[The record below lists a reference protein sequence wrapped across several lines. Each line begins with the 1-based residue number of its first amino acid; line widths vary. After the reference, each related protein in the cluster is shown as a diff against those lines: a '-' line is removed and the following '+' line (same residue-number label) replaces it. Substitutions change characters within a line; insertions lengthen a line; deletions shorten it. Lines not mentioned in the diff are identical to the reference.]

1 VSNSRVPI
9 KFDMYRGDQFL
20 RSETFSEPI
29 IKIGKV
35 ASSHLRLEDEVA
47 SRMHAMVEVTS
58 PDEVYII
65 DLGSASGTYVN
76 GQRTNKARL
85 QSGDEITIGETRI
98 FVSVDAEHGHADQG
112 FDDNEATMAVS
123 RDHVGVDFAAMAAEH
138 ADPSLPPGGYQPPQQ
153 PRASA
158 PDFGRQPQVTPGQQ
172 RRAPAQHKGTLH
184 GFQAPIAPPGGFGQ
198 GGPQGG
204 GQGGFAPPRQGSF
217 APGQVPAPGFQA
229 TQPNPFSTGPQ
240 PNPFGSQPPGSQPSP
255 FGSQPPG
262 SQPSPFVAQQPPSSA
277 QGAYAQSAGNATQP
291 NPFGGQFAGQGNQ
304 YATPEPAGYDA
315 GPYEAG
321 GDYEGGYPGAHG
333 HDEGSSH
340 GHGAYE
346 DPEQVRYGIVASGPA
361 PSPDEVE
368 TGDRA
373 LEVVI
378 MWGDNEV
385 LKVDHLNPVRSYY
398 VGETTDAKGKSDV
411 DYLIGSELLGT
422 ARQPVVVESGGTGAI
437 VIPQGATGEI
447 AIGNDRMSI
456 PDLIQSG
463 RAQPSSEL
471 PGAYQYP
478 LPPGAT
484 GRVSFRGLTFVV
496 RPVNAGKPVGIG
508 QGGGINYK
516 QQLWTILSFAIHG
529 LFLAMMYFMPPGG
542 SALSLDL
549 LSEDARLA
557 KYLMEPPE
565 TVEEETPDWLQNT
578 ESQDEEG
585 GKGKRHKDDEG
596 QMGKESNQ
604 KTKNKYAIQG
614 PADNEDPH
622 MAREA
627 AKEEAKNAGILGVL
641 SASQGA
647 WNSPTSPYG
656 QDTALGYD
664 PMSALGA
671 LMGDQI
677 GENFG
682 FGGLGLRGT
691 GRGGG
696 GTGEG
701 TIGLGNVGT
710 IGHGGG
716 GGTGS
721 GYGRGAGGFRGRD
734 AKVPQIRSGN
744 ADVRGSLS
752 KEVIRRVI
760 QRHIN
765 EVRFC
770 YEQELASRPD
780 LGGRVQVKFIVSP
793 SGAVQAANV
802 ESSTLGATRAEN
814 CIAQAVRRW
823 TFPAPDGGGIVIVSY
838 PFVLENA
845 N

>member
-1 VSNSRVPI
+1 VS
-9 KFDMYRGDQFL
+9 Y
-20 RSETFSEPI
+20 
-29 IKIGKV
+29 
-35 ASSHLRLEDEVA
+35 
-47 SRMHAMVEVTS
+47 
-58 PDEVYII
+58 
-65 DLGSASGTYVN
+65 
-76 GQRTNKARL
+76 
-85 QSGDEITIGETRI
+85 
-98 FVSVDAEHGHADQG
+98 
-112 FDDNEATMAVS
+112 
-123 RDHVGVDFAAMAAEH
+123 
-138 ADPSLPPGGYQPPQQ
+138 
-153 PRASA
+153 
-158 PDFGRQPQVTPGQQ
+158 
-172 RRAPAQHKGTLH
+172 
-184 GFQAPIAPPGGFGQ
+184 
-198 GGPQGG
+198 
-204 GQGGFAPPRQGSF
+204 
-217 APGQVPAPGFQA
+217 
-229 TQPNPFSTGPQ
+229 
-240 PNPFGSQPPGSQPSP
+240 
-255 FGSQPPG
+255 
-262 SQPSPFVAQQPPSSA
+262 
-277 QGAYAQSAGNATQP
+277 
-291 NPFGGQFAGQGNQ
+291 
-304 YATPEPAGYDA
+304 
-315 GPYEAG
+315 
-321 GDYEGGYPGAHG
+321 
-333 HDEGSSH
+333 
-340 GHGAYE
+340 
-346 DPEQVRYGIVASGPA
+346 
-361 PSPDEVE
+361 
-368 TGDRA
+368 
-373 LEVVI
+373 
-378 MWGDNEV
+378 
-385 LKVDHLNPVRSYY
+385 
-398 VGETTDAKGKSDV
+398 
-411 DYLIGSELLGT
+411 
-422 ARQPVVVESGGTGAI
+422 
-437 VIPQGATGEI
+437 
-447 AIGNDRMSI
+447 
-456 PDLIQSG
+456 
-463 RAQPSSEL
+463 
-471 PGAYQYP
+471 
-478 LPPGAT
+478 
-484 GRVSFRGLTFVV
+484 RGLTFVV
-496 RPVNAGKPVGIG
+496 RPVNAGKAVGIG
-508 QGGGINYK
+508 QGGGINVK
-516 QQLWTILSFAIHG
+516 QQLWTLISFAIHG

-565 TVEEETPDWLQNT
+565 TVEEETPDWLQNS
-578 ESQDEEG
+578 EQKDEEG

-596 QMGKESNQ
+596 QMGKESSQ

-641 SASQGA
+641 AASQGA

-656 QDTALGYD
+656 QDSALGYD

-677 GENFG
+677 GDNFG

-770 YEQELASRPD
+770 YEQELNSRPD
-780 LGGRVQVKFIVSP
+780 LSGRVQVKFIISP

-802 ESSTLGATRAEN
+802 ESSTLGATRAEG

-845 N
+845 S

>member
-1 VSNSRVPI
+1 MSNSRVPI
-9 KFDMYRGDQFL
+9 KFDIYRGDQYL

-58 PDEVYII
+58 PDEIYII

-76 GQRTNKARL
+76 GQRSNKARL

-98 FVSVDAEHGHADQG
+98 FVNVEGAES

-138 ADPSLPPGGYQPPQQ
+138 ADPSIPPGGGYAPQGASAGQGHYQQ

-158 PDFGRQPQVTPGQQ
+158 PDFGRAPQPAAQQ
-172 RRAPAQHKGTLH
+172 PRKPPAAAHKGTLH
-184 GFQAPIAPPGGFGQ
+184 GFQAPIPPGQAPQQGSFG
-198 GGPQGG
+198 
-204 GQGGFAPPRQGSF
+204 RQPGSF
-217 APGQVPAPGFQA
+217 APGQQPAASFQ
-229 TQPNPFSTGPQ
+229 TGSQ
-240 PNPFGSQPPGSQPSP
+240 PNPFGSRPPGSQPSP

-262 SQPSPFVAQQPPSSA
+262 QTPSPFQTGS
-277 QGAYAQSAGNATQP
+277 QP
-291 NPFGGQFAGQGNQ
+291 NPFGNQNPFGAQPVQAAQEPIEHQ
-304 YATPEPAGYDA
+304 YATPEPVGYDA

-333 HDEGSSH
+333 HDAGSSH
-340 GHGAYE
+340 GHGHYE

-361 PSPDEVE
+361 PSADEVE

-398 VGETTDAKGKSDV
+398 VGEATDAKGIPEA
-411 DYLIGSELLGT
+411 DYLIGAELLGT
-422 ARQPVVVESGGTGAI
+422 AKQPVVVESGGTGAI
-437 VIPQGATGEI
+437 VIPQGATGDI
-447 AIGNDRMSI
+447 TIGNDRMNI
-456 PDLIQSG
+456 QDLIQSG

-471 PGAYQYP
+471 PGAYQYA

-484 GRVSFRGLTFVV
+484 GRVAFRGLTFVV

-508 QGGGINYK
+508 QGGGVNLK
-516 QQLWTILSFAIHG
+516 QQVWTLASFALHG

-565 TVEEETPDWLQNT
+565 TVEEETPDWLQNSDT
-578 ESQDEEG
+578 PDEEG
-585 GKGKRHKDDEG
+585 GKGKRHKDEEG
-596 QMGKESNQ
+596 QMGKESSQ

-614 PADNEDPH
+614 PADNTDPQ
-622 MAREA
+622 MARNA

-641 SASQGA
+641 AASQGA

-656 QDTALGYD
+656 GETAIGYD
-664 PMSALGA
+664 PMSAMGA

-677 GENFG
+677 GDNFG

-716 GGTGS
+716 GGSGS

-770 YEQELASRPD
+770 YEQELSSRPD

>member
-1 VSNSRVPI
+1 LEAAVSNSRIPI
-9 KFDMYRGDQFL
+9 KFDVYRGEQFL
-20 RSETFSEPI
+20 RSETFAEPI

-35 ASSHLRLEDEVA
+35 ASSHLRLDDELA
-47 SRMHAMVEVTS
+47 SRMHAMIEVTA
-58 PDEVYII
+58 PDEIYII

-76 GQRTNKARL
+76 GQKTNKARL
-85 QSGDEITIGETRI
+85 QSGDQIQIGQTRM
-98 FVSVDAEHGHADQG
+98 VVEVEDAG

-123 RDHVGVDFAAMAAEH
+123 REDVGVDIAAMAAEH
-138 ADPSLPPGGYQPPQQ
+138 ADASMMPGGYGARPG
-153 PRASA
+153 A
-158 PDFGRQPQVTPGQQ
+158 PDFGRPPRQSQP
-172 RRAPAQHKGTLH
+172 APSKGTLH
-184 GFQAPIAPPGGFGQ
+184 GFQAPSLPPGLAQQ
-198 GGPQGG
+198 GGQ
-204 GQGGFAPPRQGSF
+204 
-217 APGQVPAPGFQA
+217 APGFGGGF
-229 TQPNPFSTGPQ
+229 QPPQRPAGVAAPASPSVLPTGGSS
-240 PNPFGSQPPGSQPSP
+240 NPFGNPFAAQGSQVAAPMP
-255 FGSQPPG
+255 GMGSEPM
-262 SQPSPFVAQQPPSSA
+262 SSA
-277 QGAYAQSAGNATQP
+277 GPVAY
-291 NPFGGQFAGQGNQ
+291 GGEAADYGDYGQ
-304 YATPEPAGYDA
+304 AGY
-315 GPYEAG
+315 GEEQG
-321 GDYEGGYPGAHG
+321 HG
-333 HDEGSSH
+333 HDHED
-340 GHGAYE
+340 E
-346 DPEQVRYGIVASGPA
+346 DPESVRYGLIATGPA

-373 LEVVI
+373 LEVVV
-378 MWGDNEV
+378 MWGDNSV
-385 LKVDHLNPVRSYY
+385 LNVEHLNPVRSYY
-398 VGETTDAKGKSDV
+398 VGESTDAKGKPDT
-411 DYLIGSELLGT
+411 DFLIGAELLGT
-422 ARQPVVVESGGTGAI
+422 QRMPVVVDAGGTGAV
-437 VIPQGATGEI
+437 VIPQGATGEV
-447 AIGNDRMSI
+447 AVGNDRMSLN
-456 PDLIQSG
+456 DLVASG

-471 PGAYQYP
+471 AGAYQYP

-484 GRVSFRGLTFVV
+484 ARVNYRGLTFVV
-496 RPVNAGKPVGIG
+496 RPVNAGKAVGMG

-516 QQLWTILSFAIHG
+516 QQLWTILSFAIHA
-529 LFLAMMYFMPPGG
+529 LFLLMMYFMPPGG

-565 TVEEETPDWLQNT
+565 TVEEETPDWLTNS
-578 ESQDEEG
+578 EAEDEEG
-585 GKGKRHKDDEG
+585 GKGKRHKDEEG
-596 QMGKESNQ
+596 QMGKEESK
-604 KTKNKYAIQG
+604 KTKNKYGIQG
-614 PADNEDPH
+614 PPDNEDPH

-627 AKEEAKNAGILGVL
+627 AKEEAKTAGILGVL
-641 SASQGA
+641 SQSTGA

-710 IGHGGG
+710 IGHGAG

-770 YEQELASRPD
+770 YEQELNSRPD
-780 LGGRVQVKFIVSP
+780 LSGRVQVKFIISP

-802 ESSTLGATRAEN
+802 ESSSLGAARAEQ

-845 N
+845 GS